1 MHTQCARTAPSVITE
16 TGCIAAGGLVS
27 AVTAPVPNEASAWAV
42 AYLVLVCGLA
52 QVLLGSGRVLLSS
65 TSPSWRS
72 IAAECMGWNV
82 ANAAI
87 LVGNLADVASLL
99 YLGAVLL
106 LVDIGLLLHGVRR
119 NAGTTR
125 WPLYTYRVLAALLA
139 VSVPVGL
146 LLARMRPD

>member
-1 MHTQCARTAPSVITE
+1 AQYALSAPFVITG

-52 QVLLGSGRVLLSS
+52 QVLLGSGRVLLSP
-65 TSPSWRS
+65 TSPPWRR
-72 IAAECMGWNV
+72 ITAECVGWNV

-87 LVGNLADVASLL
+87 LVGNLADLASLL

-106 LVDIGLLLHGVRR
+106 LLDIGLLLQGVRR
-119 NAGTTR
+119 SACTTR
-125 WPLYTYRVLAALLA
+125 WPVYTYRALAALLA

-146 LLARMRPD
+146 LLARLRPD